1 VTDAAAWSQAELM
14 TKVARLSAEQGL
26 RQADIGRR
34 LNLSQASV
42 SRLLARAREA
52 GILRVQVVPPH
63 GVHADVEDELQR
75 RLGLVDAVVV
85 DAAPP
90 GADLAADLGL
100 RAADYLQATL
110 GVEGSI
116 GVSSW
121 SATLLGAATS
131 MGASSATKSTQTR
144 SVVQLVGGHGDP
156 QVQAQAVRLVTLLA
170 QATRSEP
177 VTLPAP
183 GILGSAP
190 ARDALMADPA
200 LAPII
205 SAWSQVTVALV
216 GIGSL
221 EPSALV
227 RDSGNAWSP
236 ADGRELASAGAV
248 GDICFRFFDSSGEP
262 VASALDARV
271 VGISLDDFR
280 RIPRRVGVAGG
291 PHKVAAIRGAVR
303 GGWLTTLVTDLA
315 TAQALL
321 DEGIG

>member
-1 VTDAAAWSQAELM
+1 M

-26 RQADIGRR
+26 RQADIAHR
-34 LNLSQASV
+34 LQLSQATV
-42 SRLLARAREA
+42 SRLLSRARDT

-63 GVHADVEDELQR
+63 GVHADVEDELER
-75 RLGLVDAVVV
+75 RFGLADAVVV
-85 DAAPP
+85 DSAPSGVDP
-90 GADLAADLGL
+90 AADLGS
-100 RAADYLQATL
+100 RAAEYLQATL
-110 GVEGSI
+110 GVDGSI

-121 SATLLGAATS
+121 SATLLGAAMS
-131 MGASSATKSTQTR
+131 MSAPAPAKASGAR

-170 QATRSEP
+170 QGTRGEP

-183 GILGSAP
+183 GVLGSAS
-190 ARDALMADPA
+190 ARDTLMADPA
-200 LAPII
+200 LATII
-205 SAWSQVTVALV
+205 RAWSDVTVALV

-227 RDSGNAWSP
+227 RDSGNAWGP
-236 ADGRELASAGAV
+236 EDARELAAAGAV
-248 GDICFRFFDSSGEP
+248 GDICFRFFDASGQP

-271 VGISLDDFR
+271 MGMPLDDFR

-303 GGWLTTLVTDLA
+303 GGWLTTLVTDMA
-315 TAQALL
+315 TARALL
-321 DEGIG
+321 DES